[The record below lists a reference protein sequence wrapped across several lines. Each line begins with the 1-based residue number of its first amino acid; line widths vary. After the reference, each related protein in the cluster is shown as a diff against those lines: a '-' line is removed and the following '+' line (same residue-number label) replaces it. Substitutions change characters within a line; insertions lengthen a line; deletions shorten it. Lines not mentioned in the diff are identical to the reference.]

1 MCAELDIVDPSVLS
15 ETDRNELD
23 LSIDALIA
31 AHKNNRQEINRLVFE
46 SVSAITAG
54 EDYERQ
60 LANKKGLRRFIGGI
74 TGSNKKLQDKINS
87 SRAAAQ
93 YASQQTLQRLAE
105 QNLMSFDLITAVN
118 NKLNASVTTIE
129 SEINQIY
136 STLIS
141 FFKQNR
147 SDMIQLENRVARL
160 ERNVNLLNW
169 QNSIEYQML
178 NGVEYSELDDN
189 SKIVCMVRDFYDITR
204 GEWTTSDLLL
214 LKAAMGS
221 IGLAPRGKIGY
232 FEFITAIAKDSC
244 LKQHLL
250 NNEKIYGIP
259 EYYLVPLTG
268 LKKLEM
274 LNEEERYVVDTVVDT
289 IRYNGIMVQ
298 PQCVSENLTRKFLE
312 QENGFNVD
320 VQIENFDL
328 VLELLF
334 SLNQA
339 KAEGCLATECVTE
352 EKHISEA
359 ASRDEENQHV
369 PVEVVEES
377 AEEVVDEQDCA
388 KAEAS
393 EGLLDGQVG
402 EIFSK
407 IFVECDGVSK
417 REIVAETDHY
427 FLIRETLS
435 ISDDEDDEEDTA
447 RVMFKSL
454 NKTTMVFI
462 DLPALSRFIPAP
474 DSELFSCIRSLL
486 CNSQDQSPI
495 YVLGDTI
502 FIEQSE
508 DTNTSI
514 WQFCLADNSSRK
526 IADNIVLCRSK
537 LSTETIRLEGKY
549 LPCLKNNHLCILD
562 TETNELQKVY
572 YEEHWIQNPLS
583 FTISKDHMVFCVKAS
598 ELDGDDDDS
607 AVICVYDFEQRL
619 FKKVDIKKNKK
630 NQELLSS
637 LDVGN
642 ISGANTGLVT
652 YQDKTYMFTDEGI
665 YLLQITDGEL
675 VRWSIIYDEVSYID
689 KSKMLL
695 DRFVWLDYEGD
706 LFAID
711 FATGKKQKIMSSV
724 EYGDIEARIGNYL
737 YLRHGKEGYSI
748 SLNPPRKKKRVKY
761 SI

>member
-1 MCAELDIVDPSVLS
+1 MSVELKIIGSSVLS
-15 ETDRNELD
+15 ESERTELETN
-23 LSIDALIA
+23 IDSLIA

-74 TGSNKKLQDKINS
+74 TGSNKNLQDKINS

-105 QNLMSFDLITAVN
+105 QNLMSFDLIAAVN

-136 STLIS
+136 SALIS

-169 QNSIEYQML
+169 QNSIEYQMF
-178 NGVEYSELDDN
+178 NEVEYSELDDN
-189 SKIVCMVRDFYDITR
+189 SKIVCMVRDFYDITG

-232 FEFITAIAKDSC
+232 FEFITAVANDSC

-268 LKKLEM
+268 IKKLEM

-289 IRYNGIMVQ
+289 MKDNGIVVQ
-298 PQCVSENLTRKFLE
+298 PRYVSEKLTRKFLE
-312 QENGFNVD
+312 QENGFNMD

-328 VLELLF
+328 ALELLF

-352 EKHISEA
+352 EKHVLEA
-359 ASRDEENQHV
+359 AARDEENQYV
-369 PVEVVEES
+369 QEEIVEEH
-377 AEEVVDEQDCA
+377 AEEAVDEQDCA
-388 KAEAS
+388 KVEES
-393 EGLLDGQVG
+393 EGLLDWQAG

-407 IFVECDGVSK
+407 VFVECDGVSERK
-417 REIVAETDHY
+417 IVAETDHY
-427 FLIRETLS
+427 FLIRERPS
-435 ISDDEDDEEDTA
+435 ILDDEDDEEDTEHIL
-447 RVMFKSL
+447 FKSL
-454 NKTTMVFI
+454 NKSTMAFI
-462 DLPALSRFIPAP
+462 DLPALSQFITTPV
-474 DSELFSCIRSLL
+474 
-486 CNSQDQSPI
+486 
-495 YVLGDTI
+495 YVFGDTI
-502 FIEQSE
+502 FIEQS
-508 DTNTSI
+508 DDSNTSI
-514 WQFCLADNSSRK
+514 WQFCLADNTSRK

-583 FTISKDHMVFCVKAS
+583 FTISKDHIAFCVKAS
-598 ELDGDDDDS
+598 ELDGDEDDS
-607 AVICVYDFEQRL
+607 AVICVYDIEQRL

-630 NQELLSS
+630 NQELLSA
-637 LDVGN
+637 LDVYN
-642 ISGANTGLVT
+642 ISEANTGLVT
-652 YQDKTYMFTDEGI
+652 YQDKTYMFTNEGI
-665 YLLQITDGEL
+665 YLLQITGGEL
-675 VRWSIIYDEVSYID
+675 VRWSMIYDETPDICE
-689 KSKMLL
+689 SKMLS
-695 DRFVWLDYEGD
+695 DRFVWLDYED
-706 LFAID
+706 SLFMID
-711 FATGKKQKIMSSV
+711 FAAGKKQKMMSSV
-724 EYGDIEARIGNYL
+724 EYRYIETRIGNYL
-737 YLRHGKEGYSI
+737 YLRQRYGKEGYGISI
-748 SLNPPRKKKRVKY
+748 NPPRKKRKVQY
-761 SI
+761 STYSY

>member
-1 MCAELDIVDPSVLS
+1 MSVELSIIGSSVLS
-15 ETDRNELD
+15 ESERTELETH
-23 LSIDALIA
+23 IDSLIA

-60 LANKKGLRRFIGGI
+60 LATKKGLRRFIGGI

-105 QNLMSFDLITAVN
+105 QNLMSFDLIAAVN

-136 STLIS
+136 SALIS

-147 SDMIQLENRVARL
+147 SDMIQLENRVERL

-169 QNSIEYQML
+169 QNSIEYQMF

-189 SKIVCMVRDFYDITR
+189 SKIVCMVRDFYDITG

-214 LKAAMGS
+214 LKVAMSS

-232 FEFITAIAKDSC
+232 FEFITAVAKDSC

-250 NNEKIYGIP
+250 SNEKIYGIP

-289 IRYNGIMVQ
+289 IRDNGIVVQ

-339 KAEGCLATECVTE
+339 KAEGCLATEYVTE
-352 EKHISEA
+352 EKHILEA
-359 ASRDEENQHV
+359 ASSDGENQNVQEEIVEEHAD
-369 PVEVVEES
+369 EVVN
-377 AEEVVDEQDCA
+377 EQDCA
-388 KAEAS
+388 KVEAT
-393 EGLLDGQVG
+393 EGLLDWQAG
-402 EIFSK
+402 EIFAK
-407 IFVECDGVSK
+407 IFVECDGASGRK
-417 REIVAETDHY
+417 IIAETDHY
-427 FLIRETLS
+427 FLIRERPS
-435 ISDDEDDEEDTA
+435 ILDDEDDEEDTEHIL
-447 RVMFKSL
+447 FKSL
-454 NKTTMVFI
+454 NKSTMAFI
-462 DLPALSRFIPAP
+462 DLPALSQFTTTPV
-474 DSELFSCIRSLL
+474 
-486 CNSQDQSPI
+486 
-495 YVLGDTI
+495 YVFGDTI
-502 FIEQSE
+502 FIEQS
-508 DTNTSI
+508 DDRNTSI
-514 WQFCLADNSSRK
+514 WQFCLADNTSRK
-526 IADNIVLCRSK
+526 IADNIVLCRSQ

-583 FTISKDHMVFCVKAS
+583 FTISKDHIAFCVKAS
-598 ELDGDDDDS
+598 ELDGDEDDS
-607 AVICVYDFEQRL
+607 AVISVYDIEQRL

-630 NQELLSS
+630 NQELLSA
-637 LDVGN
+637 LDVYN
-642 ISGANTGLVT
+642 ISAANTGLVT
-652 YQDKTYMFTDEGI
+652 YQDKTYMFTNEGI
-665 YLLQITDGEL
+665 YLLQITGGEL
-675 VRWSIIYDEVSYID
+675 VRWSMIYDETPDICE
-689 KSKMLL
+689 SKMLS
-695 DRFVWLDYEGD
+695 DRFVWLDYED
-706 LFAID
+706 SLFMID
-711 FATGKKQKIMSSV
+711 FAAGKKQKMMSSV
-724 EYGDIEARIGNYL
+724 EYRDIEARIGNYL
-737 YLRHGKEGYSI
+737 YLRKGKEGCCI
-748 SLNPPRKKKRVKY
+748 SLNPPRKKRKVKY
-761 SI
+761 STYSY